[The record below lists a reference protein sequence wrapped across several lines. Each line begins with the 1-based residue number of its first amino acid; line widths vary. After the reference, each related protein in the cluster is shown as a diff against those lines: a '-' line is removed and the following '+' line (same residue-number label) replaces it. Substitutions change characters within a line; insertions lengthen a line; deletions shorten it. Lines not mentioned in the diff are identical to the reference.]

1 MRAGGIVLA
10 GGRSVRLGHDKLA
23 EVFGE
28 RTLIERV
35 VDCLSPLV
43 DEVVIVTAG
52 DRAMPQFGELSPV
65 RIVSDLFPG
74 RGPLMGLYTG
84 LKESRSQ
91 LNLVVAAD
99 MPFLSAGLLRHM
111 LDLADGYD
119 VVVPRI
125 ADQVEPLHAVYAAS
139 CLPHIEAMLAENQLS
154 VYRLIPRLTARYLE
168 EDEVAASDPE
178 RRSFF
183 NINTEDDL
191 RRARQL
197 AGRVADD

>member
-10 GGRSVRLGHDKLA
+10 GGRSARLGHDKLA
-23 EVFGE
+23 EVFGG
-28 RTLIERV
+28 RTV
-35 VDCLSPLV
+35 VEIVVECVASLV

-52 DRAMPQFGELSPV
+52 DWMMTEFEELPSV
-65 RIVSDLFPG
+65 RVVTDLFPG
-74 RGPLMGLYTG
+74 KGPLVGLYTG
-84 LKESRSQ
+84 LKESRSE

-99 MPFLSAGLLRHM
+99 MPFLSARLLRYM

-125 ADQVEPLHAVYAAS
+125 GDQVEPLHAVYTAN
-139 CLPHIEAMLAENQLS
+139 CLPRIETMLAEGELS
-154 VYRLIPRLTARYLE
+154 VYRLIPRLVARYVD
-168 EDEVAASDPE
+168 EDEVAAIDPE

-191 RRARQL
+191 RRAREL
-197 AGRVADD
+197 AGQGC

>member
-1 MRAGGIVLA
+1 MQAGGIVLA
-10 GGRSVRLGHDKLA
+10 GGRSARFGHDKLT
-23 EVFGE
+23 EVFGG
-28 RTLIERV
+28 RTLVEKV
-35 VDCLSPLV
+35 VEGVASLV

-52 DRAMPQFGELSPV
+52 DRAIPEFE
-65 RIVSDLFPG
+65 DLPSIRVVTDIFPG
-74 RGPLMGLYTG
+74 KGPLVGLYTG

-99 MPFLSAGLLRHM
+99 MPFLCAGLLRHM
-111 LDLADGYD
+111 LELADGYD

-125 ADQVEPLHAVYAAS
+125 GDRVEPLHAVYAAS
-139 CLPHIEAMLAENQLS
+139 CLPQIEGMLAEGQLS

-168 EDEVAASDPE
+168 EDEVAAIDPE

-183 NINTEDDL
+183 NVNTEDDL

-197 AGRVADD
+197 AGRSCR

>member
-10 GGRSVRLGHDKLA
+10 GGRSARLGHDKLA
-23 EVFGE
+23 EVFGG
-28 RTLIERV
+28 RTV
-35 VDCLSPLV
+35 VEIVVECVASLV

-52 DRAMPQFGELSPV
+52 DWMMTEFEELPSV
-65 RIVSDLFPG
+65 RVVTDLFPG
-74 RGPLMGLYTG
+74 KGPLVGLYTG
-84 LKESRSQ
+84 LKESRSE

-99 MPFLSAGLLRHM
+99 MPFLSARLLRYM

-125 ADQVEPLHAVYAAS
+125 GDQVEPLHAVYTAN
-139 CLPHIEAMLAENQLS
+139 CLPRIETMLAEGELS
-154 VYRLIPRLTARYLE
+154 VYRLIPRLVARYVD
-168 EDEVAASDPE
+168 EDEVVAIDPE

-191 RRARQL
+191 RRAREL
-197 AGRVADD
+197 AGQGC

>member
-10 GGRSVRLGHDKLA
+10 GGRSARLGHDKLA
-23 EVFGE
+23 EVFGG
-28 RTLIERV
+28 RTLVEIV
-35 VDCLSPLV
+35 VECVASLV

-52 DRAMPQFGELSPV
+52 DWMMTEFEELPSV
-65 RIVSDLFPG
+65 RVVTDLFPG
-74 RGPLMGLYTG
+74 KGPLVGLYTG
-84 LKESRSQ
+84 LKESRSE

-99 MPFLSAGLLRHM
+99 MPFLRAGLLRYM

-125 ADQVEPLHAVYAAS
+125 GDQVEPLHAVYTAN
-139 CLPHIEAMLAENQLS
+139 CLPRIETMLAEGELS
-154 VYRLIPRLTARYLE
+154 VYRLIPRLVARYVD
-168 EDEVAASDPE
+168 EDEVAAIDPE

-191 RRARQL
+191 RRAREL
-197 AGRVADD
+197 AGQGC

>member
-10 GGRSVRLGHDKLA
+10 GGRSARLGHDKLT
-23 EVFGE
+23 EIFGE
-28 RTLIERV
+28 RTLVEMV

-43 DEVVIVTAG
+43 EEVVIVTAG
-52 DRAMPQFGELSPV
+52 ARVMPQFGERPV
-65 RIVSDLFPG
+65 RVVTDLLPG
-74 RGPLMGLYTG
+74 KGPLMGLYTG
-84 LKESRSQ
+84 LKQSRSG

-99 MPFLSAGLLRHM
+99 MPFLSAGLLCHM
-111 LDLADGYD
+111 LEVANGYD
-119 VVVPRI
+119 AVVPRI
-125 ADQVEPLHAVYAAS
+125 ADQIEPLHAVYAVS
-139 CLPHIEAMLAENQLS
+139 CLPHIEAMLAESQLS
-154 VYRLIPRLTARYLE
+154 VYRLSPRLTARYLE
-168 EDEVAASDPE
+168 EDEVDAIDPE